1 MRAVVQRVTRA
12 NVTVDG
18 KVAGAIGPGLFRH
31 GVEMKLEGTY
41 AEVLNWL
48 RLLEEAPQKVLW
60 GDVRYVVIEYP
71 RAQVTLTVFTLS
83 LDRSW
88 LAI

>member
-1 MRAVVQRVTRA
+1 
-12 NVTVDG
+12 
-18 KVAGAIGPGLFRH
+18 
-31 GVEMKLEGTY
+31 MKLEGTY

-48 RLLEEAPQKVLW
+48 RQLEEAPQKVLW
-60 GDVRYVVIEYP
+60 GDVRYVVSEYP